1 MSDFKHSSYRLVSPL
16 MAGALCGVA
25 WLTLCVGCGG
35 NAATPDIT
43 PPTVAFA
50 NIGPLIGDVSSQAT
64 AVSANGTVVVGISKS
79 ASGKSRAFR
88 WTALEG
94 LTDLGLMPGGTS
106 ASARAVSADGSV
118 IVGDGDAQDAS
129 SAVFRWRASTGL
141 VQLQALANSRLCVA
155 GDVSG
160 DGNTVVGTCLTAG
173 NSAFRWTEGG
183 AMVALGQFGGG
194 SNQTSNATAIST
206 DASTIVGFGHPVLT
220 GAVLWSAVGEASVLG
235 MPAGDTSAAASAV
248 SRDGSVVVG
257 DSLQASF
264 HRRAF
269 RWTRQTGM
277 TPIVSSS
284 DSLSDVIASAVSG
297 DGRVITGW
305 GNTPNG
311 ETALL
316 WDEPHGMRRLD
327 DALKTDYQTTISGW
341 TLSRA
346 TALSDDGRTVV
357 GFGVNP
363 AGYVEGWVLKFPN

>member
-1 MSDFKHSSYRLVSPL
+1 MSDFKQRSTRLVPPL
-16 MAGALCGVA
+16 LAAALCSLA
-25 WLTLCVGCGG
+25 WLTLCGGCGG
-35 NAATPDIT
+35 NAGGSDST
-43 PPTVAFA
+43 PPTAAFT
-50 NIGPLIGDVSSQAT
+50 NIGPLPGDVSSQAT
-64 AVSANGTVVVGISKS
+64 AVSANGVVVVGISKS

-94 LTDLGLMPGGTS
+94 LTDLGLLPGGTS

-141 VQLQALANSRLCVA
+141 VQLPALANARLCVA

-194 SNQTSNATAIST
+194 SNRTSNATAIST

-220 GAVLWSAVGEASVLG
+220 GAVLWNALGEASVLG
-235 MPAGDTSAAASAV
+235 MPAGDSSAAASAV

-257 DSLQASF
+257 DSLQASSQ
-264 HRRAF
+264 RRAF
-269 RWTRQTGM
+269 RWTRQTGI
-277 TPIVSSS
+277 TPIASTS
-284 DSLSDVIASAVSG
+284 DSLLDVFASAVSG
-297 DGRVITGW
+297 DGLVIAGW

-327 DALKTDYQTTISGW
+327 AVLKTDYQTTISGW

-346 TALSDDGRTVV
+346 TALSDDGRTIV

-363 AGYVEGWVLKFPN
+363 SGVVEGWVLKLAN